1 MMELRTLIAIDGPSA
16 SGKSSV
22 ARGVAEQLGF
32 IYVDSGALYRGLT
45 WLALQSDVDGSD
57 EGAVIQVV
65 NAAAWHFFVE
75 SGAVAFSINDVR
87 PGAALRGK
95 AVREAVSRFAA
106 LPLVRSFVVERL
118 RSHAQ
123 LGSLVIE
130 GRDIG
135 SAVFP
140 DTPLKFYLDADPQ
153 ERAMRRHR
161 ELMAAGESEKAEQ
174 VLLSLKQRDEMDSA
188 REHDP
193 LRVPAGAVRID
204 STSLSLKE
212 VIEIV
217 VSRVAEC

>member
-1 MMELRTLIAIDGPSA
+1 MMGLGKLIAIDGPSA

-22 ARGVAEQLGF
+22 ARGVAEQLSF
-32 IYVDSGALYRGLT
+32 LYVDSGALYRGVT

-57 EGAVIQVV
+57 EAAVTQVV

-75 SGAVAFSINDVR
+75 SGAVTFSINEVR
-87 PGAALRGK
+87 PGVALRGK
-95 AVREAVSRFAA
+95 EVREAVSRFAA
-106 LPLVRSFVVERL
+106 LPRVRSFVVERL

-161 ELMAAGESEKAEQ
+161 ELMAAGESEKAEE
-174 VLLSLKQRDEMDSA
+174 VLLSLKRRDEIDLA

-193 LRVPAGAVRID
+193 LRVPSGAVRID

-212 VIEIV
+212 VIEV
-217 VSRVAEC
+217 VINRVAEC

>member
-1 MMELRTLIAIDGPSA
+1 MIAIDGPSA

-32 IYVDSGALYRGLT
+32 IYVDSGALYRGVT
-45 WLALQSDVDGSD
+45 WLALQSDVDGCD
-57 EGAVIQVV
+57 EEAVIQVV

-75 SGAVAFSINDVR
+75 SGAVAFSINEVR
-87 PGAALRGK
+87 PEEALRGK
-95 AVREAVSRFAA
+95 TVREAVSRFAA
-106 LPLVRSFVVERL
+106 LPRVRSFVVDRL

-140 DTPLKFYLDADPQ
+140 DTPFKFYLDADPQ

-161 ELMAAGESEKAEQ
+161 ELLAAGESEKAED
-174 VLLSLKQRDEMDSA
+174 VLLSLKRRDEMDSA
-188 REHDP
+188 RKYDP
-193 LRVPAGAVRID
+193 LRVPTGAVRID

-212 VIEIV
+212 VIEV
-217 VSRVAEC
+217 VVNKWRSAEGND

>member
-1 MMELRTLIAIDGPSA
+1 MMGFGTLIAIDGPSA

-32 IYVDSGALYRGLT
+32 IYVDSGALYRGVT

-57 EGAVIQVV
+57 EAAVIQVV

-75 SGAVAFSINDVR
+75 SGAVSFLINQVL
-87 PGAALRGK
+87 PGEALRGK
-95 AVREAVSRFAA
+95 AVREAFSRFAA
-106 LPLVRSFVVERL
+106 LPRVRSFVVDRL

-161 ELMAAGESEKAEQ
+161 ELMAAGESEKAEE
-174 VLLSLKQRDEMDSA
+174 VLLSLKRRDEMDSA

-193 LRVPAGAVRID
+193 LRVPAGALRID

-212 VIEIV
+212 VIEV
-217 VSRVAEC
+217 VVNRVAGC

>member
-1 MMELRTLIAIDGPSA
+1 MIGLVTLITIDGPSA

-32 IYVDSGALYRGLT
+32 IYVDSGALYRGVT

-57 EGAVIQVV
+57 EEAVIKVV
-65 NAAAWHFFVE
+65 TAAEWNFFVE
-75 SGAVAFSINDVR
+75 SGAVEFSINDMR
-87 PGAALRGK
+87 PGKALRGK
-95 AVREAVSRFAA
+95 VVRESVSRFAA
-106 LPLVRSFVVERL
+106 LPRVRSFVVDRL

-161 ELMAAGESEKAEQ
+161 ELMAAGESEKAEE
-174 VLLSLKQRDEMDSA
+174 VLLSLKRRDEMDSA

-204 STSLSLKE
+204 STSLSLKD
-212 VIEIV
+212 VIKDV
-217 VSRVAEC
+217 VNRVAEC

>member
-22 ARGVAEQLGF
+22 ARGVAKQLGY
-32 IYVDSGALYRGLT
+32 IYVDSGALYRGVT

-57 EGAVIQVV
+57 EAAVIQVV

-75 SGAVAFSINDVR
+75 SGAIAFSINEVR
-87 PGAALRGK
+87 PGEALRGK
-95 AVREAVSRFAA
+95 AVRETVSRFAA
-106 LPLVRSFVVERL
+106 LPRVRSFVVDRL

-135 SAVFP
+135 SVVFP

-161 ELMAAGESEKAEQ
+161 ELIAAGESEKAEE
-174 VLLSLKQRDEMDSA
+174 VLLSLKRRDEMDSV

-193 LRVPAGAVRID
+193 LRIPVGAVRID

-212 VIEIV
+212 VIEV
-217 VSRVAEC
+217 VVNRVTEC